1 MVEKKW
7 FFSIDNALGDDFGDH
22 GTETFKNSNDG
33 ALKFKKFAREIVQ
46 NSIDAKDSSINEP
59 LVVKFK
65 FLDVKKN
72 EFPDFAGVEEH
83 IKGTITYCKS
93 KNKKNN
99 AYNISKRELD
109 ILSKDK
115 LRVLKISDYNTCGVR
130 GSKDEDTNKNYW
142 RGLIF
147 NDGDS
152 IKSSNDSLGSHG
164 LGKGAAYALSN
175 LRTVF
180 YNTYDIDGNKAMQG
194 VTRQYVSYVNG
205 QKKHYKGY
213 FGNVSLNEVNP
224 IIDNDIDYPIFKRE
238 EKGTDIFVVEPDIS
252 YNSIE
257 TVKWYLIESVLAN
270 FFVAIRDG
278 NLEVVVEN
286 LEITQKNLYYIYE
299 ALNTFYEKNDLEKS
313 DELIQTQQFLEA
325 MDSSEPIVKDLNG
338 YGEIILW
345 LNKKNDTK
353 GKLVAIVRKN
363 GMFIKNLEVR
373 NANQKF
379 AGVVIATG
387 DEGVE
392 FLRQIEDPN
401 HLDFDPSRVC
411 DEKYGSIADKQ
422 KRLNSFY
429 DWIKTEAKLFTK
441 IISEDKM
448 TLSGMEDYIQMP
460 SDKEKIY
467 SPEKMEPTV
476 IKKKE
481 NKSSETR
488 VKKKTNVEVVDYGN
502 DITTETK
509 DEPGHGGGTNP
520 DIKPTYNHI
529 ENNEGKNKGFVKT
542 YIAAY
547 EAGPV
552 FKFNKNEAVLIF
564 SITQSDKSFKI
575 NLLALDEDGKENP
588 FLPDIISAFDV
599 GDNKEILFKKHT
611 LQDVNC
617 KGMMKIKIKFKTEIN
632 YCIKPVIYWE
642 E

>member
-65 FLDVKKN
+65 FLDINKN
-72 EFPDFAGVEEH
+72 EFPNFAGVEEH
-83 IKGTITYCKS
+83 IKGTITYCES

-109 ILSKDK
+109 ILSRDK
-115 LRVLKISDYNTCGVR
+115 LRVLKISDYNTFGVR
-130 GSKDEDTNKNYW
+130 GSKDKDSNKNYW

-152 IKSSNDSLGSHG
+152 IKSSSDSLGCHG

-224 IIDNDIDYPIFKRE
+224 IIDNNIDYPIFKRE

-338 YGEIILW
+338 YGQIKLW

-379 AGVVIATG
+379 AGVVIVTG

-411 DEKYGSIADKQ
+411 DEKYGSVADKQ

-460 SDKEKIY
+460 SDQEKIY

-481 NKSSETR
+481 NKPSETR

-542 YIAAY
+542 YIASY

-552 FKFNKNEAVLIF
+552 FKFNKNEAVLVF